1 MNVTS
6 KKKNQVKV
14 RMGKSRAVLLLCACC
29 GIFFSSCGGDHDSKN
44 ENVGVDTNASVE
56 RGKELENFTGS
67 HTRAVWVQQQK
78 SGQIDKHAAGGNL
91 KLLGLDS
98 LDGRGERVLLE
109 KVGSYS
115 RPLFTP
121 DGNRV
126 VFSNKG
132 VKKSNAGIRSY
143 SSKCFVLNF
152 DGSGLKDLGVGY
164 AEALWNDPAG
174 GDIWILASVGF
185 KDDERVVMEGKKLV
199 KFKLDAPEK
208 REVVWNKTPV
218 GADSFRM
225 GRDGQKMVG
234 QFPWPES
241 GIVDLKTGFLQRTG
255 NGCWTSMAPD
265 DSGISWVFD
274 GAHQNVS
281 IYDRNGRILNTLAIN
296 THPDLKGKRVYH
308 PRWTN
313 HPQFGVVSGPYI
325 QDKKAGA
332 DRIDIYLARFAPDMS
347 KVEEWH
353 RITDNNRADLYA
365 DVWIQ
370 GGEDASL
377 TVQEG
382 QAVAVAPVK
391 WPPASKHLFFAWK
404 NNRESVELN
413 GKISRL
419 RAEGAARFGK
429 RFDLAPGNGLFHA
442 EGIDA
447 KMIDANQWLNIDAVI
462 TPARKGG
469 TIMEFGSYRFSQH
482 DEEFRV
488 TIRGDGSERSIR
500 FGKPV
505 AGRPVSIRL
514 EFDPEVF
521 AAFINGKAAEIWTS
535 PLVNSSEWQ
544 DAGII
549 FGGDWDGRIERIAFY
564 GGKGEGRGPQLSL
577 PQVIEPDTAAERI
590 KVRAKLLEMTPQP
603 VVEDLGAYTRAL
615 VYHLYEIDEILEGK
629 SDAKRMIVAHWSLL
643 DRQPASG
650 VPSDLGAF
658 YHLEVEPLRSNPQL
672 KSERT
677 FDDTTDLDAPIYFD
691 MQTPSIQDSKSP

>member
-1 MNVTS
+1 MSNLRV
-6 KKKNQVKV
+6 
-14 RMGKSRAVLLLCACC
+14 VLILCACS
-29 GIFFSSCGGDHDSKN
+29 GIFFSSCGGDNDSKN
-44 ENVGVDTNASVE
+44 ENVGVDTDVSVE
-56 RGKELENFTGS
+56 RGNELGNFTGD

-78 SGQIDKHAAGGNL
+78 SGQIDKHAAGENL
-91 KLLGLDS
+91 KLLGRDS
-98 LDGRGERVLLE
+98 LDGRGERALLE

-132 VKKSNAGIRSY
+132 GTKSDAGIRSY
-143 SSKCFVLNF
+143 NSKCFVVNF
-152 DGSGLKDLGVGY
+152 DGSGLKELGGGY
-164 AEALWNDPAG
+164 AEAVWNDPVG
-174 GDIWILASVGF
+174 GDIWVLASVGF
-185 KDDERVVMEGKKLV
+185 KDDERVVMEGKQLI
-199 KFKLDAPEK
+199 KFKLDDPGK
-208 REVVWNKTPV
+208 RAVVWDKTPV

-241 GIVDLKTGFLQRTG
+241 GIVDLRTGFLQRTG
-255 NGCWTSMAPD
+255 NGCWISMAPD
-265 DSGISWVFD
+265 DSCISWVFD

-281 IYDRNGRILNTLAIN
+281 IYDRNGRALNTLAIN
-296 THPDLKGKRVYH
+296 THSDLKGKRVYH

-313 HPQFGVVSGPYI
+313 HAQFGVVSGPYI

-353 RITDNNRADLYA
+353 QITDNNRADLYA

-370 GGEDASL
+370 GGEDAAL

-391 WPPASKHLFFAWK
+391 WPPESEHLFFAWK

-429 RFDLAPGNGLFHA
+429 RFDLAPGNGLFRA
-442 EGIDA
+442 EGIDVN
-447 KMIDANQWLNIDAVI
+447 MIDANQWLTVDAVI
-462 TPARKGG
+462 TPALKKG

-488 TIRGDGSERSIR
+488 TIRDSGNERSIR
-500 FGKPV
+500 FGQPV

-514 EFDPEVF
+514 EFEPEGF
-521 AAFINGKAAEIWTS
+521 AAMINGKAVDIWTS

-544 DAGII
+544 EAGII
-549 FGGDWDGRIERIAFY
+549 FGGEWDGRIERIAFY
-564 GGKGEGRGPQLSL
+564 GGKGEGSAPQLPST
-577 PQVIEPDTAAERI
+577 QIIEPETVEDRI

-603 VVEDLGAYTRAL
+603 IVEDLGAYTRAL
-615 VYHLYEIDEILEGK
+615 VYHLYEIDEIIEGK
-629 SDAKRMIVAHWSLL
+629 CDAKRMIVAHWSLL
-643 DRQPASG
+643 DRNPASG
-650 VPSDLGAF
+650 VPSELGAF
-658 YHLEVEPLRSNPQL
+658 YHLDVEPLKNNPQL

-677 FDDTTDLDAPIYFD
+677 FDETSDLDAPIYFD
-691 MQTPSIQDSKSP
+691 MQTPSIQDFKSP